1 VRGDRDALS
10 PRDAA
15 DGPGA
20 LSAREQIAL
29 SRGARGAWL
38 SFANCFSER
47 WSLRMPSEKT
57 TGIMVSMPAIPSQLL
72 AKLLRPGVMSRE
84 VSA

>member
-1 VRGDRDALS
+1 
-10 PRDAA
+10 
-15 DGPGA
+15 
-20 LSAREQIAL
+20 
-29 SRGARGAWL
+29 
-38 SFANCFSER
+38 
-47 WSLRMPSEKT
+47 MPSEKT